1 MMGYDDWNATGWQAH
16 PHHPKFNGLT
26 YLRFLPE
33 EKQQEIL
40 TSPEWTRA
48 IFVRYALFI
57 FISIF

>member
-26 YLRFLPE
+26 YLRFLPQ

-48 IFVRYALFI
+48 IFVR
-57 FISIF
+57 